1 MGAVAGALAGRATSS
16 GVVRGAGLGALAGA
30 IVCVEALEA
39 SRSYVSTLRAVYPPP
54 PRQREV
60 GLHAGTWGW
69 FTPFVVWALFHAA
82 SVFRAAVCMVAAV
95 RFRLVCG
102 SA

>member
-1 MGAVAGALAGRATSS
+1 VAGALAGRATSS

-54 PRQREV
+54 SRQRDV
-60 GLHAGTWGW
+60 CLPARTPTKAGGGG
-69 FTPFVVWALFHAA
+69 PPP
-82 SVFRAAVCMVAAV
+82 VCMVTPSS
-95 RFRLVCG
+95 CNEG
-102 SA
+102 